1 MVIEGCRVRIWSL
14 FVYSTP
20 QLIRWLWH
28 GGTNQV
34 KGHYLKT
41 LLTHWLNQGER
52 EIHVY
57 GAYRI
62 YLKKSYNYTVIGRL
76 ENSEQEITRGLL
88 FGVVQSFRDRQIFS
102 SLWFPRQI
110 NIICSWLC
118 YYSNPFH
125 VVWNWSPWRQFGDG
139 EMTLT
144 PAVQSGWVHGSLGAS
159 NALLPIILSPTRAST
174 SGVMFAFFNVYT
186 PRERLLPW
194 VKQNECFE
202 NAWDWYLLDSDSIL
216 GI

>member
-76 ENSEQEITRGLL
+76 ENSEQEITRCLL

-110 NIICSWLC
+110 NITCSWLC
-118 YYSNPFH
+118 YCSNPLSTWFETG
-125 VVWNWSPWRQFGDG
+125 VPDVSL
-139 EMTLT
+139 EMEKWPSRRLCSRAGYTVFWVLPTLYC
-144 PAVQSGWVHGSLGAS
+144 P
-159 NALLPIILSPTRAST
+159 
-174 SGVMFAFFNVYT
+174 
-186 PRERLLPW
+186 
-194 VKQNECFE
+194 
-202 NAWDWYLLDSDSIL
+202 
-216 GI
+216 